1 MDPVLATT
9 AHATDAELSTPRP
22 AHNCRNC
29 QQLVKGLTYWQSHA
43 KAAIAKRDELDR
55 TILSMDGGIGHWRK
69 VSKGMSVLAFERRHD
84 DAQRIAQIVIAAAE
98 REEDVERR
106 LQGARDLLYRLTKAV
121 GVDTPIGQQIHQAWS
136 TL

>member
-1 MDPVLATT
+1 MGPVTETSGADTPTT
-9 AHATDAELSTPRP
+9 PKP

-29 QQLVKGLTYWQSHA
+29 QSLVRGLEYWQSQA
-43 KAAIAKRDELDR
+43 KSAIAKRDELDR

-69 VSKGMSVLAFERRHD
+69 VSKQMSVLAFERRRD
-84 DAQRIAQIVIAAAE
+84 DAQRIASVTIAQAE

-106 LQGARDLLYRLTKAV
+106 LAAARDVLYGLMKSV
-121 GVDTPIGQQIHQAWS
+121 GVDTPIGQSIHQVWS